1 MSSVTVTDSDWNG
14 RSFLQGDVV
23 FEFFS
28 DVRIEVTC
36 IDVDINGQGSD
47 PVGSTCGRILQP
59 NLHSGS
65 HTRE

>member
-1 MSSVTVTDSDWNG
+1 VSSVTVTDSDWNG
-14 RSFLQGDVV
+14 KSFLQGDVV

-36 IDVDINGQGSD
+36 IGVDLNGQGSD
-47 PVGSTCGRILQP
+47 PVGSTCEILQP
-59 NLHSGS
+59 HLHSGS